1 MVKKSLLYRP
11 IINVTFFF
19 FQHLLSITSISYEKG
34 WEQVVFLEVGI
45 DKGKRWYAM
54 QKKKKKTVHPISIF

>member
-11 IINVTFFF
+11 IINVTFF

-54 QKKKKKTVHPISIF
+54 QKKKKNCPSN

>member
-1 MVKKSLLYRP
+1 MLL
-11 IINVTFFF
+11 FF

-54 QKKKKKTVHPISIF
+54 QKKKKTVHPISIF